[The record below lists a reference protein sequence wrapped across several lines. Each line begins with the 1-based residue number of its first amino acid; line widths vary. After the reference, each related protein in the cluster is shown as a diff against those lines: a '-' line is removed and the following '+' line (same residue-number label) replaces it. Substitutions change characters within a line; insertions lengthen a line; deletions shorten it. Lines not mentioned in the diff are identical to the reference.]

1 MMPIRITPSVG
12 LVLGITTLACWGG
25 TAMAVLLFVQ
35 DVQTVRV
42 AAESRSWPRT
52 MGDILASSVRQ
63 GSAARGMHGASTS
76 RCYLHV
82 RYGYVTVRLATSGG
96 DWARDAPSRA

>member
-1 MMPIRITPSVG
+1 
-12 LVLGITTLACWGG
+12 
-25 TAMAVLLFVQ
+25 MAVLLFVQ